1 MQGGKALRS
10 LAVTP
15 VEMTKL
21 STAKAVQ
28 SQPSGQTTGP
38 IPGHQWEIKSF
49 SRSRALSPVLTWGV
63 GALCERERVLGSAL
77 THVAAC
83 PHGCGGV
90 FS

>member
-38 IPGHQWEIKSF
+38 IPGHQWEERCQALWSRMQGGGSFIFIKARAGRAAVITRPQ
-49 SRSRALSPVLTWGV
+49 RSPS
-63 GALCERERVLGSAL
+63 
-77 THVAAC
+77 
-83 PHGCGGV
+83 
-90 FS
+90 